1 MKIFPRTNYVLV
13 LTICIAMPIFAY
25 SQNCDCKINIDSLV
39 YSVENNYA
47 GYADKTKGTLGKYT
61 FFKDSLYRSVKSVN
75 NFDCYVLLRSY
86 LKYFRD
92 PHLNLSM
99 KNLEKTNPYSDSLRA
114 TFSRFPMQNVN
125 ISELQ
130 KHFSG
135 NKIDSIEGIWQAIDF
150 DFTVAVLRSKNSPNS
165 FDGITVKG
173 DSIKWFPRQ
182 VKMKLRPLG
191 KGYQVEYFKNDH
203 IPDTVLGKLHQ
214 GQMNLGPYG
223 RWKRIFPNNYAAT
236 ELSEPVVSFR
246 QLSKNICMIR
256 LGDGWIDN
264 KPILDSIVNKNLQI
278 ITQTPYLII
287 DLRDNGGGHIMTYD
301 ALLPFVYS
309 RPITWDATII
319 RSSPD
324 NIALYKEALDNP
336 NFSDD
341 DISTFKNVISQME
354 ANPGKMV
361 QLNDGGTTI
370 LQNVPAYPQKVAIIA
385 NRRTASASEMFIL
398 MAKQSDK
405 VVLFGENTRG
415 MLDYSDIVK
424 PRKLP
429 CPYLQYTCPLIAS
442 IHKAAPYI
450 DNIGIKP
457 DIFLNVMQDDWV
469 AEVDH
474 YFIK

>member
-1 MKIFPRTNYVLV
+1 MKIRLRAHYTLM
-13 LTICIAMPIFAY
+13 LTIFIIMSVAAY
-25 SQNCDCKINIDSLV
+25 SQNCDCKTNLDSLV

-47 GYADKTKGTLGKYT
+47 GYADKTKGTLEKYT
-61 FFKDSLYRSVKSVN
+61 FFKDSLYRSAKSAN

-99 KNLEKTNPYSDSLRA
+99 KNLEKTSPYSDSLRT
-114 TFSRFPMQNVN
+114 TFSRFPKQNVN
-125 ISELQ
+125 ISEFQ
-130 KHFSG
+130 EYFFS

-150 DFTVAVLRSKNSPNS
+150 DFTVAILRSKNSPNS

-173 DSIKWFPRQ
+173 DSIKWFPGQ

-191 KGYQVEYFKNDH
+191 KGYQVEYLKNDH
-203 IPDTVLGKLHQ
+203 LPDTVLGKLHQ

-223 RWKRIFPNNYAAT
+223 RWKRISSNNYAAT
-236 ELSEPVVSFR
+236 ESPEPVVNFR
-246 QLSKNICMIR
+246 QLSKDICMIR

-264 KPILDSIVNKNLQI
+264 KPVLDSIVNKNLQI
-278 ITQTPYLII
+278 ITHTPYLII

-301 ALLPFVYS
+301 TLVRFVYS
-309 RPITWDATII
+309 RPITWDGAII

-324 NIALYKEALDNP
+324 NIALYKEVLENP
-336 NFSDD
+336 NFSAN
-341 DISTFKNVISQME
+341 DILTFKFVISQME
-354 ANPGKMV
+354 TNPDKMV

-370 LQNVPAYPQKVAIIA
+370 LQNVPAYPRKVAIMV

-429 CPYLQYTCPLIAS
+429 CPYLQYTCPLATS
-442 IHKAAPYI
+442 THKTAPYI

-457 DIFLNVMQDDWV
+457 DVLLNPAQDDWV
-469 AEVDH
+469 TRITE
-474 YFIK
+474 YFAK